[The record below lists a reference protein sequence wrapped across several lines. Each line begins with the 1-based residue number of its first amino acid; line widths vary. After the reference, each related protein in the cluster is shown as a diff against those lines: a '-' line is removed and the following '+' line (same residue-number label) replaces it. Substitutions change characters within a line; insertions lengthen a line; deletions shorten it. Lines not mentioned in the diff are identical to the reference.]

1 MLDWLGSVYVRKRTP
16 TRVELQLTRATSW
29 TGWAIAAVG
38 FGLVTLTPL
47 WAWVVGVLLVGVGVL
62 LGTLRRTL
70 VFDRDDGLL
79 RVEQRVL
86 GIRRRSAVPLFHLR
100 QVVVAMRHRGTYV
113 AYVERRVGDAIHLD
127 EARQAAP
134 LLALADA
141 ISEVAELR
149 RVFDA
154 TSRIAD

>member
-1 MLDWLGSVYVRKRTP
+1 
-16 TRVELQLTRATSW
+16 
-29 TGWAIAAVG
+29 
-38 FGLVTLTPL
+38 
-47 WAWVVGVLLVGVGVL
+47 
-62 LGTLRRTL
+62 
-70 VFDRDDGLL
+70 
-79 RVEQRVL
+79 
-86 GIRRRSAVPLFHLR
+86 
-100 QVVVAMRHRGTYV
+100 V

-154 TSRIAD
+154 TSAE